1 MKSTVIVIAGPTA
14 SGKTSLSIDIAQY
27 FQTEIISADSRQCY
41 KEMTIGTAVPS
52 LEELAR
58 VRHHFIH
65 SHSIHQ
71 PLTAGKYMEQARTI
85 LAELFQK
92 NEVVVVTGGTG
103 LYLKSLLYGIDQ
115 LPAVSQQTRENV
127 KKIFATEGI
136 EELRNLLQKND
147 PAYLE
152 KADQHNP
159 ARLMRAT
166 EIILETGKPY
176 SSFLQQQTEQQL
188 PYRIISVVID
198 HERKVLYDRINQ
210 RVDQMIE
217 MGLEEEVRQLLP
229 FKDLTT
235 LHTVGYSEFFDYFDN
250 SLTLPEAIS
259 AIKQHSRNYAKR
271 QLTWFRNQDSYS
283 FYPPKLI
290 KEEIIRQIV

>member
-14 SGKTSLSIDIAQY
+14 SGKTSLSIDIARH

-41 KEMTIGTAVPS
+41 KEMSIGTAVPS
-52 LEELAR
+52 AEELAT

-71 PLTAGKYMEQARTI
+71 PLTAGKYMEQARKI
-85 LAELFQK
+85 LSELFQK

-103 LYLKSLLYGIDQ
+103 LYLKSLIHGIDQ
-115 LPAVSQQTRENV
+115 LPAVSQQTREKV
-127 KKIFATEGI
+127 KEIFASEGI

-147 PAYLE
+147 PVYLE

-176 SSFLQQQTEQQL
+176 SSFLKQQTEQQL

-198 HERKVLYDRINQ
+198 HDRKVLYDRINQ
-210 RVDQMIE
+210 RVDQMIA

-229 FKDLTT
+229 YKDLTT
-235 LHTVGYSEFFDYFDN
+235 LHTVGYNEFFEYFDN
-250 SLTLPEAIS
+250 SMTLPETIS

-271 QLTWFRNQDSYS
+271 QLTWFRNQD
-283 FYPPKLI
+283 FYTFYAPELI
-290 KEEIIRQIV
+290 KDEIFRQII

>member
-103 LYLKSLLYGIDQ
+103 RRNRTSIGLRRTRTGSNGKSGN
-115 LPAVSQQTRENV
+115 AGWSC
-127 KKIFATEGI
+127 
-136 EELRNLLQKND
+136 RN
-147 PAYLE
+147 
-152 KADQHNP
+152 
-159 ARLMRAT
+159 
-166 EIILETGKPY
+166 
-176 SSFLQQQTEQQL
+176 
-188 PYRIISVVID
+188 
-198 HERKVLYDRINQ
+198 
-210 RVDQMIE
+210 
-217 MGLEEEVRQLLP
+217 
-229 FKDLTT
+229 
-235 LHTVGYSEFFDYFDN
+235 
-250 SLTLPEAIS
+250 
-259 AIKQHSRNYAKR
+259 
-271 QLTWFRNQDSYS
+271 
-283 FYPPKLI
+283 
-290 KEEIIRQIV
+290 

>member
-14 SGKTSLSIDIAQY
+14 SGKTSLSIDIARH

-41 KEMTIGTAVPS
+41 REMSIGTAVPS
-52 LEELAR
+52 AEELAT

-71 PLTAGKYMEQARTI
+71 PLTAGKYMEQARKI
-85 LAELFQK
+85 LSELFQK

-103 LYLKSLLYGIDQ
+103 LYLKSLIHGIDQ
-115 LPAVSQQTRENV
+115 LPTVSQQTREKV
-127 KKIFATEGI
+127 KEIFANEGI

-147 PAYLE
+147 PVYLE
-152 KADQHNP
+152 KADQQNP

-188 PYRIISVVID
+188 PYQIISVVID
-198 HERKVLYDRINQ
+198 HDRKVLYDRINQ

-229 FKDLTT
+229 YKDLTT
-235 LHTVGYSEFFDYFDN
+235 LHTVGYNEFFEYFDN
-250 SLTLPEAIS
+250 SLTLPETIS

-271 QLTWFRNQDSYS
+271 QLTWFRNQDSYT
-283 FYPPKLI
+283 FYAPEMI
-290 KEEIIRQIV
+290 KGEIIRQIV

>member
-14 SGKTSLSIDIAQY
+14 SGKTSLSIDIARH

-41 KEMTIGTAVPS
+41 REMSIGTAVPS
-52 LEELAR
+52 AEELAT

-71 PLTAGKYMEQARTI
+71 PLTAGKYMEQARKI
-85 LAELFQK
+85 LSELFQK

-103 LYLKSLLYGIDQ
+103 LYLKSLIHGIDQ
-115 LPAVSQQTRENV
+115 LPSVSQQTREKV
-127 KKIFATEGI
+127 KEIFANEGI

-147 PAYLE
+147 PVYLE
-152 KADQHNP
+152 KADQQNP

-176 SSFLQQQTEQQL
+176 SSFLKQQTEQQL
-188 PYRIISVVID
+188 PYQIISVVID
-198 HERKVLYDRINQ
+198 HDRKVLYDRINQ

-229 FKDLTT
+229 YKDLTT
-235 LHTVGYSEFFDYFDN
+235 LHTVGYNEFFEYFDN
-250 SLTLPEAIS
+250 SLTLPETIS

-271 QLTWFRNQDSYS
+271 QLTWFRNQDSYT
-283 FYPPKLI
+283 FYAPEMI
-290 KEEIIRQIV
+290 KGEIIRQIV